1 MARVFSNGIT
11 HQERRDVPYG
21 ARIQFLAP
29 SPRRRQLRTTTQ
41 PDAGGR
47 RRMLI
52 RLGCAHG
59 MRASRDG
66 GAVRLDRRCS
76 PSPASR
82 DDRSR
87 ADLHRARDSRRG
99 GDRPHDRGEPT
110 LLEPTGWGHR
120 PGDPT
125 LGMRGGPPPPGFWL
139 VWTGHVVVRDGTT
152 EDSPVIA
159 RVEPSWDNNAI
170 RLTLRPADGPPI
182 QSDVFERVGVGAA
195 YSMLTRLAN
204 SSTEVPGTYQAAM
217 RTSDGAEVGWLR
229 VTVGGRPG
237 SILWQGDLPAS
248 IDEVLAAATG
258 PSAWQ
263 RGQLHSQ
270 SRARRVATAR
280 ETLSLLPRV
289 ER

>member
-11 HQERRDVPYG
+11 HQARRDVPYG

-99 GDRPHDRGEPT
+99 GDPPPAPPR
-110 LLEPTGWGHR
+110 
-120 PGDPT
+120 
-125 LGMRGGPPPPGFWL
+125 PPPP
-139 VWTGHVVVRDGTT
+139 
-152 EDSPVIA
+152 
-159 RVEPSWDNNAI
+159 
-170 RLTLRPADGPPI
+170 PP
-182 QSDVFERVGVGAA
+182 
-195 YSMLTRLAN
+195 
-204 SSTEVPGTYQAAM
+204 P
-217 RTSDGAEVGWLR
+217 
-229 VTVGGRPG
+229 PPP
-237 SILWQGDLPAS
+237 LP
-248 IDEVLAAATG
+248 
-258 PSAWQ
+258 PPPPPPPQ
-263 RGQLHSQ
+263 
-270 SRARRVATAR
+270 
-280 ETLSLLPRV
+280 P
-289 ER
+289 